1 MKKTLLFALLAWLYL
16 GVTGTAQAQCTS
28 YAGGPYSDQGIDV
41 AGCNGV
47 TLSAPYAAWLN
58 EVYYTDVVAGGN
70 YTFSFCDGYSAATW
84 GGEATITA
92 ILNGT
97 PSGAPPGT
105 IDGGTLLGTATGCSF
120 TFDAPEDGTVFF
132 VLSTASSCGGAILEE
147 DNGTPSITTNSGV
160 ECSTEC
166 NTTSVWATFSA
177 TGQPSVSPT
186 PVAFCESFFTGVD
199 APVAYIAVAVFP
211 GDGVSYT
218 FSNEDGF
225 PFFSSTAEGFVPTT
239 EFAPGFIGFMQITD
253 ELIAA
258 AGATTTIQFNGA
270 TASGVPCAAS
280 LTINWATDFPGLSVA
295 DVCTG
300 GGGGST
306 PGADVCADALLLNI
320 ANGTINGP
328 YSNIAATGA
337 DTLTPPECFGDDID
351 PATGENIYDNEVWF
365 YFVGD
370 GSTVT
375 LTTSV
380 AGAPSPM
387 PNADTQMGVYIGACT
402 ELIEIACNDD
412 IDLEGENYL
421 SSVTIET
428 FPGETYYVV
437 IDGYYYSSGPDA
449 GDFFINVTTEGGGDD
464 CEANFGTVTPPAQ
477 TTICQ
482 DGILGAFTIDGD
494 NTSADYFSIFV
505 VTSGA
510 NLTILGYIQEGSAT
524 DFTGLPPGQY
534 TYHAFNVA
542 VADVETVDN
551 AVAGGATGVD
561 VANLIATGV
570 ICADLDVT
578 GVTVTVL
585 PSTDPACS
593 GTTCEANYG
602 EVVFGNTVICEGSC
616 TDPIFVTGDNTLGYA
631 TVLVITQG
639 EELTILEVAEQ
650 GPLCFVD
657 YAPGDY
663 TIHAFNFDLDDLETI
678 VGALES
684 GAVTTGGQVAELI
697 ADGVICAQL
706 DVTGIVVTVLSAD
719 DPLCTPPPTCDAD
732 FGTVVF
738 GSTTVCEGGSSDAV
752 FVEGDYTDGFATVL
766 VITQGDDLTIVGL
779 ADQGNIDFAGFAPGS
794 YTVHAFNF
802 DLNDLETILD
812 AIETG
817 AITTGGQVAGLIADG
832 TLCAALDVAGV
843 VFTVLSA
850 DDPLCT
856 PPPTCDADFGTVVFG
871 STTVCEGGS
880 SDAVF
885 VEGDYTDG
893 FATALVI
900 TQGDDLTIV
909 GLADQGNIDFAGFAP
924 GSYTVHAFN
933 FDLNDLETILD
944 ALETGAIT
952 TGGQVAGLIADGT
965 LCAAL
970 DVAGVVFTVLS
981 ADDPICAPFVCEA
994 GYGEVSFGS
1003 TTVCEGG
1010 SSDEVFVTGDNTN
1023 GYTTLLVITQGEELN
1038 IVGVV
1043 GQGSIDFTGLEPGD
1057 YTIHAFNFFDGDFDA
1072 IVAALES
1079 GAVTTG
1085 GQVAQ
1090 LIAEGAICADLDV
1103 TGVVFTVL
1111 PTGDEACQLPPIANS
1126 DFFFIGPGTANFEIP
1141 LFAYIFD
1148 PNGDELTVTIE
1159 QPADG
1164 VASYDAASGV
1174 LTFFPDAGFVGTVVI
1189 PFSVTDGFFT
1199 VDATMTI
1206 TIQLSCELLNPISL
1220 GVIAIV
1226 TNPNTGNSTA
1236 FINVSGGLPEFN
1248 GSNYTINIFESPGVV
1263 LYSAN
1268 DVPGS
1273 GIYEVPAFSTDTSTV
1288 TVTISDDLGCTND
1301 FVVAVSGVTLPVS
1314 LLNFTGTVETR
1325 GNLLEWTA
1333 ASETNNAYYTLY
1345 RSADGINY
1353 QKIAQVEGKGTTSVA
1368 SAYSFFDVNA
1378 PNGLAYYQLTQTNFD
1393 GTAATLS
1400 TIVLRRD
1407 ITALNVVQVAPVPA
1421 SNTVNVTYT
1430 AATAADVKVS
1440 LFDIAGK
1447 LVSEQTVNA
1456 TAGINNI
1463 EVSVTNLA
1471 AGMYVLMLNNGAEV
1485 VNAKIVKE

>member
-812 AIETG
+812 A
-817 AITTGGQVAGLIADG
+817 
-832 TLCAALDVAGV
+832 
-843 VFTVLSA
+843 
-850 DDPLCT
+850 
-856 PPPTCDADFGTVVFG
+856 
-871 STTVCEGGS
+871 
-880 SDAVF
+880 
-885 VEGDYTDG
+885 
-893 FATALVI
+893 
-900 TQGDDLTIV
+900 
-909 GLADQGNIDFAGFAP
+909 
-924 GSYTVHAFN
+924 
-933 FDLNDLETILD
+933 
-944 ALETGAIT
+944 LETGAIT